1 MSIPTDMPGD
11 CFIFATTK
19 IINMRD
25 YFTISDKEVFHKDLE
40 YQIRNDIVNAHGE
53 GIQVYRNGCSSDY
66 YLWIYL
72 KECDEAKIISSW
84 NFCDYRYFKSYWIAN
99 YWQEVPYNMDGPK
112 DKLGATRRGPDSFN
126 YLVYQIA
133 SALLP
138 YVLDNKLLYAEL
150 CEESNYI
157 QNDTPLSERL
167 DKKRVIA
174 KLVDKPVQ
182 RSLDRISMRKRIN
195 SLLGGYYGLAS
206 NIQKGLQTCLTS
218 NPQLHLNIEFRE
230 FFGDYYDTLP
240 DEEDFMRHERL
251 LLLKHPLKNWEF
263 DRMSMA
269 EIESYNPYTD
279 IKETFQCD
287 TEPSEQQLELYNELL
302 DTISSYI
309 LEYGSNRSLRSAKL
323 SLEAE
328 SGYYYKGG
336 KAFDIICIKNKDIM

>member
-1 MSIPTDMPGD
+1 M
-11 CFIFATTK
+11 
-19 IINMRD
+19 NN
-25 YFTISDKEVFHKDLE
+25 YFTMSDEEIFHRDLE

-53 GIQVYRNGCSSDY
+53 GIQVYRNGYSSDY

-72 KECDEAKIISSW
+72 KECDEAKIINSW
-84 NFCDYRYFKSYWIAN
+84 NFCHYRYYKSYWIAN

-138 YVLDNKLLYAEL
+138 YALDNKLLYAEL

-167 DKKRVIA
+167 DKKKVIA
-174 KLVDKPVQ
+174 RLADKPVQ
-182 RSLDRISMRKRIN
+182 RSLDRISI
-195 SLLGGYYGLAS
+195 
-206 NIQKGLQTCLTS
+206 CLTS

-251 LLLKHPLKNWEF
+251 LLLKHPLKNWEI

-279 IKETFQCD
+279 LKETFQCD

-302 DTISSYI
+302 DTISSHI

-323 SLEAE
+323 SLEDE
-328 SGYYYKGG
+328 WGYYYKGG